1 MLCASDTKRILQ
13 GKQRVE
19 KFQSDFEL
27 PIRQYVQ
34 EAAGDENSFNEIVP
48 LFD

>member
-1 MLCASDTKRILQ
+1 VHQIQKGFCRENKGL
-13 GKQRVE
+13 